1 MRVKHIGSVTFLI
14 GSVQGEI
21 MFGAIKSD
29 KSKEKGLDMTNNNNN
44 NNNISDSKEYTPL
57 DKQKDVDVNE
67 KCGILTQC
75 MVTCAVMMSS
85 AGCGMPVGYSA
96 ILLPQL
102 SHDNE
107 TIHIDDEQGSWIAS
121 IHSAATPFG
130 SILSGILMDAYGRR
144 FTLQVASFPL
154 IIGWFLIGFS
164 PNYLVLLLGRFIAGL
179 STGLTAATGQVL
191 VGEITQPHL
200 RGILCSLPF
209 ASYSFGILLVYT
221 FGYFL
226 PWRYVAV
233 LSAVLPILSLLLFFF
248 LPESPIWLMRHG
260 RLEEAKQAL
269 TWLRGGNVNM
279 AKEEAT
285 QIMERMEADQKGDS
299 KIGVWRTLLRPEV
312 LKPFVIMNM
321 FNLLQIL
328 SGTYLVVFYAVD
340 MLKQVESISIDKFL
354 AAVWTAMARFVF
366 TIVAIFMLSQVG
378 RRSLA
383 LTSGIG
389 TSIAALI
396 FASFEYL
403 NCQKSGQFAAFSIL
417 IYVAVNTV
425 GFMILPGVLIGELFP
440 ARIRGFAGGLSFT
453 IFHFAMFV
461 SAKIFPL
468 IRQTIGISGVFCI
481 FGISS
486 TLASIFLYL
495 MLPETKGK
503 TLGEI
508 EDYFRNKNVF
518 WITRKNKN
526 CGDR

>member
-1 MRVKHIGSVTFLI
+1 
-14 GSVQGEI
+14 
-21 MFGAIKSD
+21 
-29 KSKEKGLDMTNNNNN
+29 MTNNNNN
-44 NNNISDSKEYTPL
+44 NNNICDNKEYMPL
-57 DKQKDVDVNE
+57 DDKKDVDDNE

-75 MVTCAVMMSS
+75 MVTCAVMLSA

-102 SHDNE
+102 YHEND
-107 TIHIDDEQGSWIAS
+107 TIQIDEDRGSWIAS
-121 IHSAATPFG
+121 IHSAATPLG
-130 SILSGILMDAYGRR
+130 SILSGILMDACGRR
-144 FTLQVASFPL
+144 FTLQIASFPL

-164 PNYLVLLLGRFIAGL
+164 PNYMVLLLGRFVAGL

-233 LSAVLPILSLLLFFF
+233 LSTILPILSLLLFFF
-248 LPESPIWLMRHG
+248 LPESPIWLMRHN
-260 RLEEAKQAL
+260 RLDEAKQAL
-269 TWLRGGNVNM
+269 TWLRGGNVNL
-279 AKEEAT
+279 AKKEAS
-285 QIMERMEADQKGDS
+285 QILERMYAEEKIDS
-299 KIGVWRTLLRPEV
+299 KMTVWRTLLKPEV
-312 LKPFVIMNM
+312 LKPLVIMNM

-340 MLKQVESISIDKFL
+340 ILKQIQSISTNKFL
-354 AAVWTAMARFVF
+354 AAVWTAVARFIF
-366 TIVAIFMLSQVG
+366 TIIAIILLGQIG

-389 TSIAALI
+389 TSIAALV
-396 FASFEYL
+396 FACFEYL
-403 NCQKSGQFAAFSIL
+403 NCQASGQFAAFSIL

-440 ARIRGFAGGLSFT
+440 AKIRGFAGGLSFT
-453 IFHFAMFV
+453 IFHFAMFL

-468 IRQTIGISGVFCI
+468 VRQTIGVSGIFCI

-486 TLASIFLYL
+486 IIASIFLYL

-508 EDYFRNKNVF
+508 EDYFQDKNIF
-518 WITRKNKN
+518 WVTRKRKIYEE
-526 CGDR
+526 R